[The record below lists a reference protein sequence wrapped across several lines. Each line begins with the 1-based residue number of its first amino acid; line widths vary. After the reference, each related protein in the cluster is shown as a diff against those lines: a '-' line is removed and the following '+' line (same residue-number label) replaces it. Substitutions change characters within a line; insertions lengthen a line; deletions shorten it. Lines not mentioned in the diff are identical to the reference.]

1 MTTKYRI
8 AEQVQRLYAR
18 FLDKDN
24 PSDVIDIREVILF
37 VRQSLNKV
45 LKLQVA
51 ESFKVG
57 EYDVPKH
64 NLIQYTC
71 STVSESGN
79 ERAYIA
85 LPAIPITLPMDMGI
99 WSISATNAPLNPY
112 LPIPSQDVL
121 VFGTVASGTNVSALE
136 GQVGYYLQGKK
147 IYFTKDITLS
157 ANGSVSS
164 VLVNLLVAD
173 FDTITDTE
181 MLPISPEVESA
192 VIDDVL
198 QTISSGRVSQA
209 ELAVKQQ

>member
-1 MTTKYRI
+1 MTTKFRI

-24 PSDVIDIREVILF
+24 PSDVIDIREVIIL

-51 ESFKVG
+51 ESFKAG
-57 EYDVPKH
+57 EYDVPKC

-71 STVSESGN
+71 STVSEPGN
-79 ERAYIA
+79 SRAYIA
-85 LPAIPITLPMDMGI
+85 LPVIPITLPMDMGI
-99 WSISATNAPLNPY
+99 WSIAATNSALSPY

-121 VFGTVASGTNVSALE
+121 VFGTVANGTNVSALE
-136 GQVGYYLQGKK
+136 GQVGYYVQGKRV
-147 IYFTKDITLS
+147 YFTKDITTS
-157 ANGSVSS
+157 ANGSISS
-164 VLVNLLVAD
+164 VIVNLLVAD
-173 FDTITDTE
+173 FNSITDTE

-198 QTISSGRVSQA
+198 QSIGSGRISQA
-209 ELAVKQQ
+209 ELSVKQD